1 MRPEVLQAANFDN
14 GSASRRGSREPTAPA
29 LEGGKMDLR
38 RIDFDSPTEIREF
51 EKGRFEVYEVGPTI
65 LGRATYEPGWKWSE
79 HVGATRGERLCQI
92 EHVGVVLASPARPRF
107 GAPDARRRSSRAP
120 PASRCVG
127 ACRRD
132 SPSRHRGRRH
142 LERRLR

>member
-38 RIDFDSPTEIREF
+38 LIDFDSPTEIREF
-51 EKGRFEVYEVGPTI
+51 EQGRCEVGPTI

-79 HVGATRGERLCQI
+79 HVGATRGERLSKI
-92 EHVGVVLASPARPRF
+92 EHVGVVLA
-107 GAPDARRRSSRAP
+107 GRAVI
-120 PASRCVG
+120 AT
-127 ACRRD
+127 A
-132 SPSRHRGRRH
+132 
-142 LERRLR
+142 